1 MWCNDKFLLWSF
13 WEFGFCFDSV
23 KCKNGCVLKYIVR
36 NVVLFIWFIND
47 SFFLKIFLRF
57 NYNLIEKL
65 ILKKRGYYLNKNEIL
80 YFFFFDKYVL
90 KLF

>member
-1 MWCNDKFLLWSF
+1 MLN
-13 WEFGFCFDSV
+13 V
-23 KCKNGCVLKYIVR
+23 KNGCVLKYIVR
-36 NVVLFIWFIND
+36 NVILFIRFIND

-80 YFFFFDKYVL
+80 YFFFLINMF
-90 KLF
+90 

>member
-1 MWCNDKFLLWSF
+1 MKFLGVW
-13 WEFGFCFDSV
+13 FGFDSV

-80 YFFFFDKYVL
+80 YFFFDKYVL

>member
-1 MWCNDKFLLWSF
+1 MLN
-13 WEFGFCFDSV
+13 V
-23 KCKNGCVLKYIVR
+23 KNGCFLKYIVR
-36 NVVLFIWFIND
+36 NVILFIRFIND

-80 YFFFFDKYVL
+80 YFFFLINMY
-90 KLF
+90 

>member
-1 MWCNDKFLLWSF
+1 MKFLGVW
-13 WEFGFCFDSV
+13 FGFDSV

-80 YFFFFDKYVL
+80 YFFFLINMY
-90 KLF
+90 